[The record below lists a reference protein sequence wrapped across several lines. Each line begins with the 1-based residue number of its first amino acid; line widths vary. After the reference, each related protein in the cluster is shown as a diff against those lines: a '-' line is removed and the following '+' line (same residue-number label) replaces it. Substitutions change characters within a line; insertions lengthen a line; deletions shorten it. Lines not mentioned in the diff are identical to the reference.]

1 MAEVEIIRSACLQGV
16 THGFLGRRGG
26 VSQGLVAGLNVGLGA
41 IGEGGDTAETVAE
54 NRARAVAAVM
64 GEGAP
69 GARLVTCYQVHSA
82 DCVVAGDWDDA
93 HRPHAD
99 ALVSDRPGVV
109 LGILTADCAP
119 VLLADCDANGGRGVV
134 GAAHAGW
141 KGAFG
146 GVCAATVAAME
157 ALGARRERIAAA
169 IGPCIA
175 QASYEVDATFYA
187 RIVAQDA
194 GHTRFFAA
202 GKPGHWFFALE
213 AYVADSLHKAGVTQ
227 VEALGLDTYAD
238 PARFFSYRR
247 ATHRGEPV
255 YGREISLIAL

>member
-1 MAEVEIIRSACLQGV
+1 MVEVEVIRSAALAGV
-16 THGFLGRRGG
+16 AHGFLGRRGG

-41 IGEGGDTAETVAE
+41 IGAKGDAAEAVAE
-54 NRARAVAAVM
+54 NRARAVAAV
-64 GEGAP
+64 AP

-82 DCVVAGDWDDA
+82 ECVVAGDWDDA
-93 HRPHAD
+93 GRPHAD
-99 ALVSDRPGVV
+99 ALVTDRPGVV

-119 VLLADCDANGGRGVV
+119 VLLADAQAGVI

-157 ALGARRERIAAA
+157 ALGAHRSRIAAA

-175 QASYEVDATFYA
+175 QGSYEVDAAFRA
-187 RIVAQDA
+187 RFLAQDA
-194 GHTRFFAA
+194 GHGSFFTP
-202 GKPGHWFFALE
+202 GKADHWHFALE
-213 AYVADSLHKAGVTQ
+213 AYVADCLHGAGVGQ
-227 VEALGLDTYAD
+227 VDGLGLDTYAD
-238 PARFFSYRR
+238 PSRFFSYRR
-247 ATHRGEPV
+247 ATHLGEPV